1 MSGLFLFVEYG
12 VCILG
17 VGILFSIMAMYIK
30 SSSFSNLLSFA
41 EQDHRDARYQVVW
54 SGKEDRVNVVI

>member
-1 MSGLFLFVEYG
+1 MSGLFLFVKYG

-17 VGILFSIMAMYIK
+17 VGILSSIVAMYIK

-41 EQDHRDARYQVVW
+41 EQDHRETRHQVLW
-54 SGKEDRVNVVI
+54 SGEEDRVNVVI